1 MKGTANTSTQNI
13 FISGGIYGS
22 KLQTCVVVVS
32 GYKAVLFPA
41 FQMV

>member
-1 MKGTANTSTQNI
+1 MKETANTSTRNI

-22 KLQTCVVVVS
+22 KLIACIVVVG
-32 GYKAVLFPA
+32 GYEAVPFPA